1 MERVEGGGEKKNVEN
16 LKNCLP
22 RTVFNKIWNMLFL
35 FIQL

>member
-16 LKNCLP
+16 LSLP